1 MKKIINVK
9 NIMKA
14 VKKLWKVLKFSFKH
28 RKLVFSLMLAI
39 CFVSAYNGIIK
50 ENKEMKTMQ
59 EAQREEL
66 RKGVSLQE
74 NILSNTEALRDR
86 LTPDNN
92 MVNANEVNNVINN
105 TREKIKML
113 YERLEKAKAI

>member
-1 MKKIINVK
+1 MHIRNHYKNVYK
-9 NIMKA
+9 
-14 VKKLWKVLKFSFKH
+14 
-28 RKLVFSLMLAI
+28 SLLLLQTNHQKR
-39 CFVSAYNGIIK
+39 Y
-50 ENKEMKTMQ
+50 ENC
-59 EAQREEL
+59 
-66 RKGVSLQE
+66 S
-74 NILSNTEALRDR
+74 R